1 MISEKVINGG
11 KKMKEKIMNKL
22 QDFSKG
28 MFVPVLILPIAG
40 IIIAIGNILTNAKL
54 AEYLPFL
61 KNDVVYG
68 LGKMLSGS
76 LVSILTNL
84 GIIFCVGLAV
94 GLAKKKKAEAGFTS
108 LLVFL
113 VFINAM
119 NIFLTLTEKLAPADA
134 LRGSGQTTVL
144 GVQILDMGVFLG
156 IILGIVVAYIHNKF
170 CEKEFD
176 GAFQIYGGSRLVFI
190 ILIPV
195 TVGLAILFSYVWPP
209 VQNVINNLGE
219 FIQSSGNFGIFTY
232 GTLERL
238 LIPTGLH
245 HLVYTPFLYS
255 SLGGV
260 AEIGGQVFEGARNIY
275 FAEMADPTIAKLSA
289 SVIWDARGLS
299 KMFGLVGACLAMYH
313 TALPKNKTKI
323 KAILI
328 PAAVT
333 SILAGVT
340 EPIEFS
346 FMFVAPVLF
355 VIHAL
360 LSGLG
365 MVVLNVLGVT
375 AIGPNGLIDFLL
387 YNLPLG
393 IEKTGWPMYILVGL
407 GQFVVYYVVF
417 RFVIA
422 KFKLKTPGREEDGD
436 TKLYTKS
443 DYKEKN
449 STKDNSATV
458 TGSKD
463 ADNAGLAPIIVEG
476 LGGADNIVKVDNC
489 FTRLR
494 LIVKDSSLVNEA
506 LLKNETA
513 ANGVVIKGENV
524 QVIYGL
530 RVTGVRKSVDEYLGI
545 EAN

>member
-1 MISEKVINGG
+1 
-11 KKMKEKIMNKL
+11 MKEKIMNKL

-61 KNDVVYG
+61 KNEIVYG
-68 LGKMLSGS
+68 FGKMLSGS

-84 GIIFCVGLAV
+84 GIIFCAGLAI
-94 GLAKKKKAEAGFTS
+94 GLAKKKKAEAGFTA

-119 NIFLTLTEKLAPADA
+119 NIFLTLTEKLVPSDA
-134 LRGSGQTTVL
+134 LRGSGQTIVL
-144 GVQILDMGVFLG
+144 GIQILDMGVFLG
-156 IILGIVVAYIHNKF
+156 IILGIAVAYIHNKF
-170 CEKEFD
+170 SEKEFD

-195 TVGLAILFSYVWPP
+195 TVILAVLFSYIWPP
-209 VQNVINNLGE
+209 VQNVITDLGK
-219 FIQSSGNFGIFTY
+219 FINASGNFGVFLY
-232 GTLERL
+232 GSLERL

-275 FAEMADPTIAKLSA
+275 FAEMADPNITKLA
-289 SVIWDARGLS
+289 STVIWDARGLS
-299 KMFGLVGACLAMYH
+299 KMFGLIGACLAMYH
-313 TALPKNKTKI
+313 TALPKNKFKI

-328 PAAVT
+328 PAAIT
-333 SILAGVT
+333 SLLAGVT

-346 FMFVAPVLF
+346 FMFAAPILF
-355 VIHAL
+355 VIHAV
-360 LSGLG
+360 LSGIG
-365 MVVLNVLGVT
+365 MVVLNILGIT
-375 AIGPNGLIDFLL
+375 AIGPNGFIDFLL

-393 IEKTGWPMYILVGL
+393 IEKTGWPMFILVGL
-407 GQFVVYYVVF
+407 GQFLLYYVIF
-417 RFVIA
+417 RFIIV

-436 TKLYTKS
+436 TKLYTKN

-449 STKDNSATV
+449 LIAKNIDNKEARKESL
-458 TGSKD
+458 
-463 ADNAGLAPIIVEG
+463 ADLIVEG
-476 LGGADNIVKVDNC
+476 LGGADNIIKVDNC

-494 LIVKDSSLVNEA
+494 LIVKDSSIVNQS
-506 LLKNETA
+506 LLKNETSA
-513 ANGVVIKGENV
+513 SGVVIKGENV
-524 QVIYGL
+524 QVVYGL
-530 RVTGVRKSVDEYLGI
+530 KVNSIRKSVDEYLGI
-545 EAN
+545 DTN

>member
-1 MISEKVINGG
+1 
-11 KKMKEKIMNKL
+11 MKEKILNQL
-22 QDFSKG
+22 QKFSKG

-61 KNDVVYG
+61 KNPMIYG

-76 LVSILTNL
+76 LVSILVNL

-94 GLAKKKKAEAGFTS
+94 GLSKKKKAEAGFTS

-119 NIFLTLTEKLAPADA
+119 NIFLDITNRLAPKDA
-134 LRGSGQTTVL
+134 LRGTGQTMVL
-144 GVQILDMGVFLG
+144 GVQVLDMGVFLG
-156 IILGIVVAYIHNKF
+156 IILGIVVAYVHNRF
-170 CEKEFD
+170 CEKEFN
-176 GAFQIYGGSRLVFI
+176 GALQIYGGSRLVFI
-190 ILIPV
+190 ILIPIAV
-195 TVGLAILFSYVWPP
+195 LLAIVFSYLWPS
-209 VQNVINNLGE
+209 VQYGISSLGN
-219 FIQSSGNFGIFTY
+219 FIRGAGNFGVFMY

-255 SLGGV
+255 PLGGV
-260 AEIGGQVFEGARNIY
+260 AEIGGKVFEGARNIY
-275 FAEMADPTIAKLSA
+275 FAEMADPNVLRLSA

-299 KMFGLVGACLAMYH
+299 KMFGLIGACLAMYH
-313 TALPKNKTKI
+313 TALPENKRKI

-346 FMFVAPVLF
+346 FMFVAPILF
-355 VIHAL
+355 FIHAV

-365 MVVLNVLGVT
+365 MVVLNVLGIR
-375 AIGPNGLIDFLL
+375 AIGPNGFIDFLL

-393 IEKTGWPMYILVGL
+393 IDKTSWPMFILVGI
-407 GQFVVYYVVF
+407 GQFVVYYFVF
-417 RFVIA
+417 RFLIT
-422 KFKLKTPGREEDGD
+422 KFKLKTPGREKKGN
-436 TKLYTKS
+436 TKLYTKK
-443 DYKEKN
+443 DYKEKAKGNKKSEN
-449 STKDNSATV
+449 SNF
-458 TGSKD
+458 
-463 ADNAGLAPIIVEG
+463 APIIVEG
-476 LGGADNIVKVDNC
+476 LGGKDNILKVDNC
-489 FTRLR
+489 YTRLR
-494 LIVKDSSLVNEA
+494 LVLKDSSLVKEE
-506 LLKNETA
+506 LLKDETA

-530 RVTGVRKSVDEYLGI
+530 KVTSVRKSVDEYLGI
-545 EAN
+545 ESN

>member
-1 MISEKVINGG
+1 MGVTM
-11 KKMKEKIMNKL
+11 MKEKILNQL
-22 QDFSKG
+22 QNFSKG

-61 KNDVVYG
+61 KNGMVFG

-94 GLAKKKKAEAGFTS
+94 GLSKKKKAEAGFTS

-119 NIFLTLTEKLAPADA
+119 NIFLELNNRLAPQDA
-134 LRGSGQTTVL
+134 LRGSGQTMVL
-144 GVQILDMGVFLG
+144 GVQVLDMGVFLG
-156 IILGIVVAYIHNKF
+156 IILGIVVAYIHNRF

-190 ILIPV
+190 ILIPI
-195 TVGLAILFSYVWPP
+195 TVFLAIILSYVWPS
-209 VQNVINNLGE
+209 VQYLISSLGN
-219 FIQSSGNFGIFTY
+219 FITGAGNFGVFTY

-255 SLGGV
+255 PLGGV
-260 AEIGGQVFEGARNIY
+260 AEIGGKVFEGARNIY
-275 FAEMADPTIAKLSA
+275 FAEMADPNIAKLSA

-299 KMFGLVGACLAMYH
+299 KMFGLIGACLAMYH
-313 TALPKNKTKI
+313 TALPENKSKI

-346 FMFVAPVLF
+346 FMFVAPILF
-355 VIHAL
+355 VIHAV

-365 MVVLNVLGVT
+365 MVVLNILGVT

-387 YNLPLG
+387 YNIPLG
-393 IEKTGWPMYILVGL
+393 VTKTGWPMFILVGL
-407 GQFVVYYVVF
+407 GQFVIYYVIF
-417 RFVIA
+417 RFLIV
-422 KFKLKTPGREEDGD
+422 KFKLKTPGRQEDGN
-436 TKLYTKS
+436 TKLYTKK
-443 DYKEKN
+443 DYKEKSKASTN
-449 STKDNSATV
+449 SGNSSIASV
-458 TGSKD
+458 V
-463 ADNAGLAPIIVEG
+463 VEG
-476 LGGADNIVKVDNC
+476 LGGKDNILKVDNC
-489 FTRLR
+489 YTRLR
-494 LIVKDSSLVNEA
+494 LVVKDSSLVNEQ

-513 ANGVVIKGENV
+513 ANGVIIKGENV
-524 QVIYGL
+524 QVVYGL
-530 RVTGVRKSVDEYLGI
+530 KVTSVRKNVDEYLGI
-545 EAN
+545 ESN

>member
-1 MISEKVINGG
+1 
-11 KKMKEKIMNKL
+11 
-22 QDFSKG
+22 
-28 MFVPVLILPIAG
+28 
-40 IIIAIGNILTNAKL
+40 
-54 AEYLPFL
+54 
-61 KNDVVYG
+61 
-68 LGKMLSGS
+68 
-76 LVSILTNL
+76 
-84 GIIFCVGLAV
+84 
-94 GLAKKKKAEAGFTS
+94 
-108 LLVFL
+108 
-113 VFINAM
+113 
-119 NIFLTLTEKLAPADA
+119 
-134 LRGSGQTTVL
+134 
-144 GVQILDMGVFLG
+144 
-156 IILGIVVAYIHNKF
+156 
-170 CEKEFD
+170 
-176 GAFQIYGGSRLVFI
+176 
-190 ILIPV
+190 
-195 TVGLAILFSYVWPP
+195 
-209 VQNVINNLGE
+209 
-219 FIQSSGNFGIFTY
+219 
-232 GTLERL
+232 
-238 LIPTGLH
+238 
-245 HLVYTPFLYS
+245 
-255 SLGGV
+255 
-260 AEIGGQVFEGARNIY
+260 
-275 FAEMADPTIAKLSA
+275 MADPTIAKLSA

-299 KMFGLVGACLAMYH
+299 KMFGLIGACLAMYH

-355 VIHAL
+355 VIHAV

-387 YNLPLG
+387 YNIPLG